1 MNIVSKGQILRQ
13 AKDDV
18 RTSLALAA
26 HGYLAIIALSIFF
39 LVSCSSDDS
48 SKTETGANQTQ
59 QTAKSDP
66 YNSEQKSSGGTE
78 VTITDY
84 QLSGVP
90 FTLDGKS
97 MSIAGITFTPASQ
110 WQDFGPSGMR
120 AASYS
125 YGPLEPD
132 KDSATMAVFHFGPG
146 QGGTIE
152 ANMDRWIGQYS
163 LPDGRDPAT
172 AAIRYDRQVAGYPAH
187 VVTLYGIYNESVRPM
202 SKEKVARENYRLVA
216 IIVEAPGGNVFFKLT
231 GPDKTAKI
239 MIEAFIAMINQAVQA
254 G

>member
-1 MNIVSKGQILRQ
+1 MR
-13 AKDDV
+13 
-18 RTSLALAA
+18 SLSNLAMTA
-26 HGYLAIIALSIFF
+26 ACMFL

-48 SKTETGANQTQ
+48 SKTDSGSNQSQ

-66 YNSEQKSSGGTE
+66 YNSEQQSGSGTE

-84 QLSGVP
+84 QMSGIP
-90 FTLDGKS
+90 FTLDGKP
-97 MSIAGITFTPASQ
+97 MSIAGITFIPASE

-132 KDSATMAVFHFGPG
+132 KDSATMAVFHFGKG

-152 ANMDRWIGQYS
+152 DNMQRWINQFS

-172 AAIRYDRQVAGYPAH
+172 AAIQYDRQVAGYPAH
-187 VVTLYGIYNESVRPM
+187 VVTLFGIFNESVRPM
-202 SKEKVARENYRLVA
+202 SKEKVARENYRMVA

-231 GPDKTAKI
+231 GPDYTAKI
-239 MIEAFIAMINQAVQA
+239 MIEAFITMINQVEKTA
-254 G
+254 

>member
-1 MNIVSKGQILRQ
+1 MKFLSNLVITAAFVF
-13 AKDDV
+13 V
-18 RTSLALAA
+18 LA
-26 HGYLAIIALSIFF
+26 
-39 LVSCSSDDS
+39 SCSSDNNDS
-48 SKTETGANQTQ
+48 SKKDSGSKQIQE
-59 QTAKSDP
+59 TAKTDP
-66 YNSEQKSSGGTE
+66 YKSEQKSSGGTE

-84 QLSGVP
+84 QMSGIP
-90 FTLDGKS
+90 FTLDGKP
-97 MSIAGITFTPASQ
+97 MSIAGITFTPASE

-152 ANMDRWIGQYS
+152 ANMDRWIKQFS

-172 AAIRYDRQVAGYPAH
+172 AAIRYDRQVAGYAAH
-187 VVTLYGIYNESVRPM
+187 VVTLFGIYNESVRPM
-202 SKEKVARENYRLVA
+202 SQEKIAREEYRLVA

-231 GPDKTAKI
+231 GPDKTATI
-239 MIEAFIAMINQAVQA
+239 MIEAFITMINQVVK

>member
-1 MNIVSKGQILRQ
+1 MKLLSNLVI
-13 AKDDV
+13 
-18 RTSLALAA
+18 TAA
-26 HGYLAIIALSIFF
+26 FLFV
-39 LVSCSSDDS
+39 LVSCSSDNNDS
-48 SKTETGANQTQ
+48 SKTDSGSKQTQ
-59 QTAKSDP
+59 ETAKSDP
-66 YNSEQKSSGGTE
+66 YNSQQKDDNAGLKVTFDNYEMSGIE
-78 VTITDY
+78 
-84 QLSGVP
+84 
-90 FTLDGKS
+90 FTLDGKP

-110 WQDFGPSGMR
+110 WEDFGPSGMR

-132 KDSATMAVFHFGPG
+132 KDSATLTVFHFGKG

-152 ANMDRWIGQYS
+152 ANMDRWISQFS

-187 VVTLYGIYNESVRPM
+187 VVTLFGIYNESVRPM
-202 SKEKVARENYRLVA
+202 SKEKVARQNYRLVA

-231 GPDKTAKI
+231 GPDKTATI
-239 MIEAFIAMINQAVQA
+239 MIEAFITMINQVVKA

>member
-1 MNIVSKGQILRQ
+1 MRFLSNLVI
-13 AKDDV
+13 
-18 RTSLALAA
+18 AA
-26 HGYLAIIALSIFF
+26 IFTF
-39 LVSCSSDDS
+39 VLVSCSSDKDDS
-48 SKTETGANQTQ
+48 SKTETGSIQTQ

-84 QLSGVP
+84 QMSGIP
-90 FTLDGKS
+90 FTLDGKPV
-97 MSIAGITFTPASQ
+97 SIAGITFIPASE

-146 QGGTIE
+146 QGGTI
-152 ANMDRWIGQYS
+152 ADNMQRWIKQFS

-172 AAIRYDRQVAGYPAH
+172 AAIRYERQVAGYPAH
-187 VVTLYGIYNESVRPM
+187 VVTLFGIYNQSVRPM
-202 SKEKVARENYRLVA
+202 SKEKIARENYRLVA

-231 GPDKTAKI
+231 GPDYTAKI
-239 MIEAFIAMINQAVQA
+239 MIEAFITMINQAEKA
-254 G
+254 S

>member
-1 MNIVSKGQILRQ
+1 MRFLSNLV
-13 AKDDV
+13 
-18 RTSLALAA
+18 LAA
-26 HGYLAIIALSIFF
+26 AFTFVLI
-39 LVSCSSDDS
+39 SCSSDNNDS
-48 SKTETGANQTQ
+48 SKKDSGSNQTQ

-66 YNSEQKSSGGTE
+66 YNSQQKSSGTTE
-78 VTITDY
+78 ITITDY
-84 QLSGVP
+84 QKSGIE
-90 FTLDGKS
+90 FTLDGKP

-120 AASYS
+120 AASYA

-146 QGGTIE
+146 QGGTI
-152 ANMDRWIGQYS
+152 ADNIQRWIKQFS

-172 AAIRYDRQVAGYPAH
+172 AAIRYERQVAGYPAH
-187 VVTLYGIYNESVRPM
+187 VVTLYGIYNQSIRPM
-202 SKEKVARENYRLVA
+202 SPEKIARENYRLVA

-239 MIEAFIAMINQAVQA
+239 MIEAFIAMINQAVKA